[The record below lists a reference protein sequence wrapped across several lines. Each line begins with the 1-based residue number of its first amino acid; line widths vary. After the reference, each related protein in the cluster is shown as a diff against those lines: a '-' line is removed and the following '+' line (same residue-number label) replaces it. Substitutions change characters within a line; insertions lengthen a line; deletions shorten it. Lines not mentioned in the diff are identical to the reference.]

1 MMEDNKKAI
10 YSHCKEP
17 VSYIPGMKPI
27 DIQYYYVH
35 EAVQDSMINLTYT
48 VLSNRGNAC

>member
-1 MMEDNKKAI
+1 MMEDNKEAI

-17 VSYIPGMKPI
+17 VSYTWTKHI

-35 EAVQDSMINLTYT
+35 EAVQDSMINLTYA
-48 VLSNRGNAC
+48 VLSNRGNVG